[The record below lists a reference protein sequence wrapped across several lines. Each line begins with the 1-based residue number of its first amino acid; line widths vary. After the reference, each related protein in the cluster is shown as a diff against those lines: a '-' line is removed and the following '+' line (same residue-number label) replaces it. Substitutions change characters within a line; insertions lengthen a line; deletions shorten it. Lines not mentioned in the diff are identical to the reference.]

1 MDEDLTI
8 VGPEP
13 TAPKRRERRKRF
25 NVETILLMA
34 KYDEDFRE
42 TLLTDRDAA
51 LEQTG
56 LDLSRGERLLLA
68 SISNE
73 QLSRNI
79 DEFRVPGISRRS
91 LASWAK
97 AAAVLLLLSS
107 LTLTDMNCDITSQP
121 VETGANPEDST
132 GAQQVGIVPDD
143 STLCEGITPDI
154 LDLDDQGLSD

>member
-13 TAPKRRERRKRF
+13 TAPKKRGRRKRL

-34 KYDEDFRE
+34 KYDDAFHER
-42 TLLTDRDAA
+42 LLADRNAA
-51 LEQTG
+51 LEET
-56 LDLSRGERLLLA
+56 DLNLSQGERLLFA
-68 SISNE
+68 SISDE

-79 DEFRVPGISRRS
+79 SEFRVPGISRKS

-107 LTLTDMNCDITSQP
+107 LGFAELGCDLVVKP
-121 VETGANPEDST
+121 VPETGSA
-132 GAQQVGIVPDD
+132 PDD
-143 STLCEGITPDI
+143 TTQTEIVRGSIPDSLETVTGSRPDLPDEG
-154 LDLDDQGLSD
+154 